1 MFADRNARFTVES
14 DLPVNLGDR
23 VEVVMDESD
32 FTRYALLLY
41 GLPIVGLLLIAAL
54 LTHFS
59 PLTEGIVI
67 LLAFSGFGAIFVGL
81 KHWFRQRDVK
91 VQQLIQIN
99 VAAA

>member
-1 MFADRNARFTVES
+1 
-14 DLPVNLGDR
+14 
-23 VEVVMDESD
+23 
-32 FTRYALLLY
+32 
-41 GLPIVGLLLIAAL
+41 
-54 LTHFS
+54 
-59 PLTEGIVI
+59 LTEGIVI